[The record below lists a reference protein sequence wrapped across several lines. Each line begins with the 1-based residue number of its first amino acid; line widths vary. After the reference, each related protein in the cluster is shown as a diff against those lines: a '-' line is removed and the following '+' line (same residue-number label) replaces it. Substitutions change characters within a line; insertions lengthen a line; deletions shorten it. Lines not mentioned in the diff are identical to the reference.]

1 MSIKNKIQLRKTHD
15 WQQLGG
21 DGRGSRTNE
30 SIGVKIEIK
39 NVKTFKKPSTDDRQS
54 FSFLLPLTINR
65 CVTTRRAAWLPAS
78 QL

>member
-15 WQQLGG
+15 WQQLGR

-39 NVKTFKKPSTDDRQS
+39 KRKNF
-54 FSFLLPLTINR
+54 
-65 CVTTRRAAWLPAS
+65 
-78 QL
+78 